1 MTLYF
6 ELFQKPGKG
15 PLLAMLIALLVTFLV
30 TRVITRRIRAG
41 STGLKNWQI
50 GGVHVHH
57 QVFGIVAVLISG
69 GLEFSYRPAQPWSE
83 ALAAA
88 FGAGVS
94 LTLDEFALWLHLDDV
109 YWTAE
114 GRKSVDAVFIAVMIC
129 ALMLV
134 GVTPL
139 DVSSFAHEVLAAV
152 AFLLLLNLALVVLAL
167 LKGKPIAGIAG
178 LFVPTVAIVAAIR
191 LAKPHS
197 QWAAWR
203 YPEGSARR
211 ARAER
216 RFGPRY
222 QARWNRLRDLVG
234 GAPNLDA

>member
-1 MTLYF
+1 MNLYF
-6 ELFQKPGKG
+6 DFIQKPGKA
-15 PLLAMLIALLVTFLV
+15 PLAAMLAALLITFLA

-41 STGLKNWQI
+41 SKGPKNWHI

-57 QVFGIVAVLISG
+57 QVFGMVAVLISG
-69 GLEFSYRPAQPWSE
+69 GLEFTYRPPSPWIE
-83 ALAAA
+83 VLAAV

-114 GRKSVDAVFIAVMIC
+114 GRKSIDAVFVAAMIC

-134 GVTPL
+134 GITPL
-139 DVSSFAHEVLAAV
+139 DLSSLQHDVLATV
-152 AFLLLLNLALVVLAL
+152 AGLLVVNLALVVLAL

-191 LAKPHS
+191 LAKPRS

-203 YPEGSARR
+203 YRPGSAKL

-222 QARWNRLRDLVG
+222 QARWNRLRDLIG
-234 GAPNLDA
+234 GAPDV

>member
-1 MTLYF
+1 MNFYRSLI
-6 ELFQKPGKG
+6 EQPGKG
-15 PLLAMLIALLVTFLV
+15 PLFCMLVALLVTFLA

-41 STGLKNWQI
+41 SKALGNWHV

-57 QVFGIVAVLISG
+57 QVFGIIAVLISG
-69 GLEFSYRPAQPWSE
+69 GLEFTYRPAVPWSE
-83 ALAAA
+83 VLAAI
-88 FGAGVS
+88 FGFGVS

-109 YWTAE
+109 YWTPE
-114 GRKSVDAVFIAVMIC
+114 GRKSVDAVFVAAVIC

-139 DVSSFAHEVLAAV
+139 DLSGLQHEVLVAV
-152 AFLLLLNLALVVLAL
+152 AALLLVNLGPVVLAL
-167 LKGKPIAGIAG
+167 LKGKPIAGITG
-178 LFVPTVAIVAAIR
+178 LFLPLVAIIAAIR
-191 LAKPHS
+191 LAKPRS

-203 YPEGSARR
+203 YGKGSAKR

-216 RFGPRY
+216 RFGPGY

-234 GAPNLDA
+234 GAPDLDL